1 MKTLKKKKIGILII
15 SRFNSRRLKN
25 KASIKIN
32 NKSLIEILV
41 IRLLKTHDRTNLVLC
56 SSKTNNNKSF
66 YKKIAK
72 KYNINLFF
80 GSELNVLDRIIRCS
94 RKFKFK
100 HIVRIT
106 GDNPL
111 TDVEA
116 ILPMCKA
123 HLKKNYDYTF
133 NNSLPYGTR
142 PEVFSLKALTKN
154 YNKVVDL
161 NSTEYLTYFFK
172 RSDLYQ
178 VKKKNFR
185 KILKQQNLFSVSI
198 DTKQDLKVLKIF
210 LSTNNYN
217 KINKKKLFSYL
228 KKRRKIK
235 KEIKKI
241 ALKTKKYDVRYQID
255 ITKKSKNL
263 TLVI

>member
-1 MKTLKKKKIGILII
+1 METLKKKKIGILII
-15 SRFNSRRLKN
+15 SRSNSKRLKN
-25 KASIKIN
+25 KALLKIK
-32 NKSLIEILV
+32 NKPIIEIL
-41 IRLLKTHDRTNLVLC
+41 ISRLLKRYDRTNLVLC

-80 GSELNVLDRIIRCS
+80 GSELNVLDRIISCS

-106 GDNPL
+106 GDNPF

-123 HLKKNYDYTF
+123 HLKKNFDYTF
-133 NNSLPYGTR
+133 NTSLPRGTR
-142 PEVFSLKALTKN
+142 PEIFSIKALTKN

-161 NSTEYLTYFFK
+161 NSTEYLTFFFR
-172 RSDLYQ
+172 RSDLYK

-185 KILKQQNLFSVSI
+185 KILKQQNLFSASI
-198 DTKQDLKVLKIF
+198 DTQQDLKLLKKF
-210 LSTNNYN
+210 FSENNYK
-217 KINKKKLFSYL
+217 KINKKKFFLYL
-228 KKRRKIK
+228 KKRSKIK

-241 ALKTKKYDVRYQID
+241 ALKTKKYDARYQID
-255 ITKKSKNL
+255 ITRKSKNL
-263 TLVI
+263 TLLI